1 MFRTKM
7 MVRSFTADKNSGQ
20 GINTNINLTATAGNG
35 MIPYQYKF
43 YFKSGSETKVLQDF
57 TTTNTTIFKPTV
69 AGDYTLFVE
78 VKDGT
83 GKIASESM
91 VMKILDEGSL
101 KPNFISFLGK
111 DPDGNYY
118 QYNVTDFNNS
128 YLAYQINPSLALAK
142 MYQQFLNSQC
152 RIVGLEDQVKG
163 YMDYNA
169 AESASLMA
177 QIKGEAFDINA
188 YFARNDALRYEQIVN
203 NLRIVDK
210 DGNIKSGPNATVRF
224 YSSLVPGTKI
234 VVVKLDTITPAD
246 YTVTYNGV
254 VLIYDTLLAGF
265 KGSVTMDVSETL
277 IPVVFE
283 TH

>member
-1 MFRTKM
+1 M

-20 GINTNINLTATAGNG
+20 GINTNINLTTIARNG

-43 YFKSGSETKVLQDF
+43 YYKSGSETKVLQDF
-57 TTTNTTIFKPTV
+57 ATTNTTIFKPSV
-69 AGDYTLFVE
+69 AGDYTLYVE
-78 VKDGT
+78 AKDGT

-91 VMKILDEGSL
+91 AMKILEEGSL
-101 KPNFISFLGK
+101 KSNFISFLGR

-128 YLAYQINPSLALAK
+128 YLVYQINPSLASAK
-142 MYQQFLNSQC
+142 MYQQFLDCQC
-152 RIVGLEDQVKG
+152 KIVALEDQVKG
-163 YMDYNA
+163 YMDYNGA
-169 AESASLMA
+169 ATVSLLA
-177 QIKGEAFDINA
+177 QMKGEAFDINA
-188 YFARNDALRYEQIVN
+188 YFARNDAQRYEQIIS

-210 DGNIKSGPNATVRF
+210 DGNIQSGPKATVRF

-234 VVVKLDTITPAD
+234 VLVKLDTITPSD

-265 KGSVTMDVSETL
+265 KGSVSVDVSETL
-277 IPVVFE
+277 VPVVAE